1 MANWSTLKAAIAQII
16 KTNNNQEIT
25 GANMQSVLN
34 NIIDNIGEN
43 STFAGI
49 ATPATNPGAPDGP
62 VFYFAN
68 EPGVYANFG
77 GLSVGDGEVAVLKYN
92 ENAWSKDTTGLA
104 SEKKVTELE
113 SGISN
118 ISSST
123 TLNKRL
129 KELYIDK
136 SKHNFCL
143 ARIRYV
149 FYQESTDS
157 YPVSIGLYQDALSGI
172 QKTVE
177 KAIPSSE
184 FENNKVIELGDGI
197 YAVFNINKSDNQSIS
212 YTKVNSFI
220 FNKPIKGLIA
230 SYLYNKEYIR
240 YVQTATYEQSLF
252 NAAIRE
258 LLIWG
263 DDVDLVYLI
272 QYNKSKNTL
281 VLVDS
286 SSNYNALAELEYR
299 EGEYISRIVPK
310 KARVFGL
317 VIFDWDILTDA
328 PQYQTLKLNTDIA
341 KDVESKVNLKQLYYA
356 IKDDLKEYL
365 SINSIKLNTGQILN
379 LQILQNIIQPNT
391 YYRLSI
397 EGDESQI
404 SEFHI
409 NCTKK
414 EGGYG
419 NIGILL
425 INGSIVFS
433 LDYEVTNI
441 LIQQTNITWNKTTI
455 LTYKLSLA
463 TEEEILNKLSEKI
476 ASVPSPDKLYYTLIG
491 DYRYQNIINVGK
503 DKDFDTI
510 QEAINSISDA
520 SINNQYL
527 ILVHDDIIVTDVT
540 DLWLTNGNHATGY
553 TTECALVWTKS
564 FVNIMGANR
573 MVKISVRLPRAVGNQ
588 EVYCHNFYARG
599 SVKIA
604 NLYITSEN
612 TRYCIHQENG
622 SGSSSGSDANS
633 NKEYRNLKLEYI
645 AGNSHNNA
653 FGVGTAPNMRVYM
666 ENVEMTSH
674 VAMGMSNFHSHANY
688 DYPFTWIMKNC
699 KVNTQDS
706 ELIEFGYADIYSG
719 VKQNITIEGCDIPMW
734 GDFKQDYNFN
744 YTLEDNCHDYRNG
757 GHFLSGFGNCFVM
770 GKEHADVL
778 VFESIDNNKTI
789 SVTGGTAFDDI
800 IGDCLIS
807 YSGSTDAKG
816 VYAGCEFIYG
826 TKMGLAQRLGNCSLQ
841 NKTIEITIDSEKEIV
856 TLNEDYSSLDNSSII
871 NKINTQLSK
880 CKCHIGIDIKRLYF
894 SDEVKYVKNTGT
906 GTIKIGDCLSFD
918 SSNNGVK
925 LCQSGDRLCGVAAE
939 RINPGEF
946 GYMIN
951 KGKQKFLSIDGSI
964 GGLKSSSNGKYYMSG
979 DNGTLVETTVENAEL
994 VGTIKN
1000 IIVWK

>member
-1 MANWSTLKAAIAQII
+1 MANWSTLKAAIADII
-16 KTNNNQEIT
+16 KTNGNKEIT
-25 GANMQSVLN
+25 GQLLQNTLN
-34 NIIDNIGEN
+34 NIVSSVGEN

-49 ATPATNPGAPDGP
+49 ATPATNPGVPDGN
-62 VFYFAN
+62 VFYLAT
-68 EPGVYANFG
+68 EEGIYSNFNG
-77 GLSVGDGEVAVLKYN
+77 IEITSGEAVIL
-92 ENAWSKDTTGLA
+92 EWRGSW
-104 SEKKVTELE
+104 EKKT
-113 SGISN
+113 SGFATQQKLNEALSNISN

-123 TLNKRL
+123 TLNNRL

-136 SKHNFCL
+136 SKYNFSS
-143 ARIRYV
+143 ARVKYV
-149 FYQESTDS
+149 AYQSSSDT
-157 YPVSIGLYQDALSGI
+157 YPISIELYQNTISGI
-172 QKTVE
+172 QKRVE
-177 KAIPSSE
+177 RAIPSSE
-184 FENNKVIELGDGI
+184 FENNKVLEIADGV
-197 YAVFNINKSDNQSIS
+197 YAVFNIDKSDYKTIPV
-212 YTKVNSFI
+212 TDLNSFV

-230 SYLYNKEYIR
+230 AYLYNKEYVR
-240 YVQTATYEQSLF
+240 YVQTATYNQSLY
-252 NAAIRE
+252 NAAIKE

-263 DDVDLVYLI
+263 KDVDLVHWI
-272 QYNKSKNTL
+272 QYNKEGNSL
-281 VLVDS
+281 VLIDAS
-286 SSNYNALAELEYR
+286 SSFNVLARMEYR
-299 EGEYISRIVPK
+299 EGEYISKIIPN
-310 KARVFGL
+310 KANVFGL

-328 PQYQTLKLNTDIA
+328 DQYQTFLLNKDIA

-379 LQILQNIIQPNT
+379 LPILQNIVQSNT
-391 YYRLSI
+391 YYKLSI

-419 NIGILL
+419 NIGILP

-441 LIQQTNITWNKTTI
+441 LVQQTDITWNKTTT
-455 LTYKLSLA
+455 LTYKFSHA

-503 DKDFDTI
+503 GKDFDTI

-540 DLWLTNGNHATGY
+540 DLWLPNGNHATGY

-564 FVNIMGANR
+564 FVNIMGAKR
-573 MVKISVRLPRAVGNQ
+573 MVKISVRLPRGASNQ
-588 EVYCHNFYARG
+588 EVYCHNFYAKG

-604 NLYITSEN
+604 NLYIISEN

-645 AGNSHNNA
+645 AGNSHNTA

-674 VAMGMSNFHSHANY
+674 VAMGMNKFHSHANY

-734 GDFKQDYNFN
+734 GDFKQDYNFD

-757 GHFLSGFGNCFVM
+757 GHFLSGFGNCCVM

-816 VYAGCEFIYG
+816 IYAGCEFIYG
-826 TKMGLAQRLGNCSLQ
+826 TKMGLAKRLGNCSLQ
-841 NKTIEITIDSEKEIV
+841 NKTLEITIDSEKEIV

-925 LCQSGDRLCGVAAE
+925 LCQSGDRIYGVAAE
-939 RINPGEF
+939 RINSGDF
-946 GYMIN
+946 GFMV
-951 KGKQKFLSIDGSI
+951 KRGKQKFLSTDSSI
-964 GGLKSSSNGKYYMSG
+964 GGLKSSSNSKYYAAG
-979 DNGTLVETTVENAEL
+979 DNGTLIETTEDKAEFI
-994 VGTIKN
+994 GTIN
-1000 IIVWK
+1000 DIIIWK

>member
-1 MANWSTLKAAIAQII
+1 MAMNKIETDSNWGIEAGKINQNFSSINTDLTKVKMQAKASFGPYKSSSNLPSGAVENTTAWVSATLTPPFQVWQVQGGEWVN
-16 KTNNNQEIT
+16 TGFTYTQELGT
-25 GANMQSVLN
+25 GDL
-34 NIIDNIGEN
+34 
-43 STFAGI
+43 
-49 ATPATNPGAPDGP
+49 ATKEELAEQDAKL
-62 VFYFAN
+62 A
-68 EPGVYANFG
+68 E
-77 GLSVGDGEVAVLKYN
+77 LSSD
-92 ENAWSKDTTGLA
+92 
-104 SEKKVTELE
+104 
-113 SGISN
+113 ISN
-118 ISSST
+118 ISSNT
-123 TLNKRL
+123 TLNNRL

-136 SKHNFCL
+136 SKYNFSS

-149 FYQESTDS
+149 SYQSSSDT
-157 YPVSIGLYQDALSGI
+157 YPISIELYQDTIGGV
-172 QKTVE
+172 QKRVE
-177 KAIPSSE
+177 RAIPSSE
-184 FENNKVIELGDGI
+184 FENNKVLEIADGV
-197 YAVFNINKSDNQSIS
+197 YAVFNIDKSDYNTIPA
-212 YTKVNSFI
+212 TDLNSFV

-230 SYLYNKEYIR
+230 AYLYNKEYVR
-240 YVQTATYEQSLF
+240 YVQTATYNQSLY
-252 NAAIRE
+252 NAAIKE

-263 DDVDLVYLI
+263 KDVDLVSSI
-272 QYNKSKNTL
+272 QYNKDGNTL
-281 VLVDS
+281 FLLDS
-286 SSNYNALAELEYR
+286 SYNILSKMEYK
-299 EGEYISRIVPK
+299 EGEYINKMLPD
-310 KARVFGL
+310 KANVFGL

-328 PQYQTLKLNTDIA
+328 DQYQSLLLNTDMA
-341 KDVESKVNLKQLYYA
+341 KDVESKTNLKQLYYS

-379 LQILQNIIQPNT
+379 VPILQNIIQPNT
-391 YYRLSI
+391 YYKLSI

-419 NIGILL
+419 NIGILP
-425 INGSIVFS
+425 INGSIIFS

-441 LIQQTNITWNKTTI
+441 VVQQTDITWNKTTT
-455 LTYKLSLA
+455 LTYKLSHA

-476 ASVPSPDKLYYTLIG
+476 ASVPSPEKLYYTLIG
-491 DYRYQNIINVGK
+491 DYRYQNVVHVGEG
-503 DKDFDTI
+503 KDFDTI

-527 ILVHDDIIVTDVT
+527 ILVHDDIIITDVT
-540 DLWLTNGNHATGY
+540 DLWLPDGNHATGY
-553 TTECALVWTKS
+553 ATECALVWTKS

-573 MVKISVRLPRAVGNQ
+573 MVKISVRLPRGAGNQ
-588 EVYCHNFYARG
+588 EVYCHNFYAKG

-604 NLYITSEN
+604 NLYIISEN

-645 AGNSHNNA
+645 AGNSHNTA

-666 ENVEMTSH
+666 ENVEMISH
-674 VAMGMSNFHSHANY
+674 VAMGMNKFHSHANY
-688 DYPFTWIMKNC
+688 NYPFTWIMKNC

-706 ELIEFGYADIYSG
+706 ELIEFGYTDIYSG

-734 GDFKQDYNFN
+734 GDFKQDYNFD
-744 YTLEDNCHDYRNG
+744 YTLQDNCHDYRNG
-757 GHFLSGFGNCFVM
+757 GHFLNGFGNCCVM

-807 YSGSTDAKG
+807 YSGATDAKG
-816 VYAGCEFIYG
+816 IYAGCEFIYG

-841 NKTIEITIDSEKEIV
+841 NKTLEITIDSEKEIV

-925 LCQSGDRLCGVAAE
+925 LCQSGDRICGVAAE
-939 RINPGEF
+939 RINSGDF
-946 GYMIN
+946 GFMV
-951 KGKQKFLSIDGSI
+951 KRGKQKFLSTDSSI
-964 GGLKSSSNGKYYMSG
+964 GGLKSSSNSKYYAAG
-979 DNGTLVETTVENAEL
+979 DNGTLIETTEDKAEFI
-994 VGTIKN
+994 GTIN
-1000 IIVWK
+1000 DIIIWK